1 VQIFLD
7 SGDIKQI
14 KKWLP
19 FVDGLTTNPT
29 ILKKDGYSIEQILKE
44 LPEGFPVSLE
54 AVYPFEEKAK
64 ELAKLGTGV
73 YVKIPLLNG
82 DGSNNLEVIK
92 RLSDEGISVNCTA
105 LFSLG
110 QVILASKAG
119 ADFVSLFGGR
129 IEDEGGDQFE
139 VIRLASDFLFESQSD
154 SQIIFASVRQV
165 SQIAGAQDSGAHIV
179 TIPPAIL
186 EKMLMH
192 WYSKETSAQFERD
205 ARG

>member
-44 LPEGFPVSLE
+44 LPEGFPISLE
-54 AVYPFEEKAK
+54 AVYPFK
-64 ELAKLGTGV
+64 EQARYLAKLSSGV

-82 DGSNNLEVIK
+82 DGSDNLDIIK
-92 RLSDEGISVNCTA
+92 RLSDEGISINCTA

-119 ADFVSLFGGR
+119 ADYVSIFGGR
-129 IEDEGGDQFE
+129 VEDEGGDQFE
-139 VIRLASDFLFESQSD
+139 ITRLASDFLFESQSD
-154 SQIIFASVRQV
+154 SQIIFASVREI
-165 SQIAGAQDSGAHIV
+165 SQIAGAQDAGANIV

-192 WYSKETSAQFERD
+192 RYSKETSAQFERD
-205 ARG
+205 AKG